1 MSLAGNSNLIPTNW
15 ETPPDDPMDLVK
27 DWVKQAEQ
35 VGISEPLGM
44 TLTTVN
50 QGGWAWNRVVL
61 VKEFDRS
68 SILFGSSSLSN
79 KGQDIEHNPK
89 VAGSFWWRESV
100 QQIHFR
106 GFASIA
112 SEERADRLFK
122 ERLRSAQLIAICSQQ
137 SQLLKSESD
146 FKTKVAAL
154 NYSQKPLL
162 RPSTWNIYQIIPIE
176 YEFWQGDA
184 SRLHKRLRY
193 SLQVPN
199 IDLSQKSAIAE
210 SVVALGTWNQ
220 QRLQP

>member
-1 MSLAGNSNLIPTNW
+1 MSLAGNSSLIQTNW
-15 ETPPDDPMDLVK
+15 KSPPSDPMELMK
-27 DWVKQAEQ
+27 DWVKQAEK

-50 QGGWAWNRVVL
+50 QAGWAWNRVVL
-61 VKEFDRS
+61 VKELNKS
-68 SILFGSSSLSN
+68 SIIFGSSFLSD
-79 KGQDIEHNPK
+79 KGKDIEHNPK

-112 SEERADRLFK
+112 SEERSNRLF
-122 ERLRSAQLIAICSQQ
+122 EGRSRSAKAVAICSQQ
-137 SQLLKSESD
+137 SQPLKSESD
-146 FKTKVAAL
+146 FKNRVAAL
-154 NYSQKPLL
+154 NSSQKPLL
-162 RPSTWNIYQIIPIE
+162 RPLSWNIYQIIPIE

-193 SLQVPN
+193 SLQVSN
-199 IDLSQKSAIAE
+199 IDLSQE
-210 SVVALGTWNQ
+210 SDITELVVASGTWNQ